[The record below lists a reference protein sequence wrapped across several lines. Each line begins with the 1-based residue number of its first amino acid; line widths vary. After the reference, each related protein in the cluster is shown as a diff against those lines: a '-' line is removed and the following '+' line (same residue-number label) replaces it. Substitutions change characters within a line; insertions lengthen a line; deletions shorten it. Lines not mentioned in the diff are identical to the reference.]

1 MKTVEQP
8 LPLLVPA
15 AQQSA
20 QLIQYAKLLRLW
32 NPKINLVAPSTLPE
46 LEERHIKDSAQ
57 LAPHLAALSP
67 SQVLD
72 VGSGAGLPGLIL
84 AILAPQHSYTLA
96 ERDQR
101 KSAFLRTSAHALG
114 LTNVTI
120 HAGDVRDLKNQYNLI
135 TCRAWADLKDIL
147 TLTSPLL
154 APNGEWL
161 LLKGQALDAEL
172 TTCETLFH
180 LTTERWPSIVPGRDG
195 DRGWVVKIQAQP
207 VKLLPSSTGNA

>member
-1 MKTVEQP
+1 MKTVEQSP
-8 LPLLVPA
+8 ALLVPTA
-15 AQQSA
+15 AQSA
-20 QLIQYAKLLRLW
+20 QLVQYAQLLRQW
-32 NPKINLVAPSTLPE
+32 NPKINLVAPSTLSD

-57 LAPHLAALSP
+57 LAPHLIGMAP
-67 SQVLD
+67 SSVLD

-84 AILAPQHSYTLA
+84 AILAPRHSYTLA

-114 LTNVTI
+114 LANVTV
-120 HAGDVRDLKNQYNLI
+120 HAGDVRDLKNRYDLI

-154 APNGEWL
+154 APNGAWL

-195 DRGWVVKIQAQP
+195 DRGWVVKIQAVQ
-207 VKLLPSSTGNA
+207 